1 MTSELKISGATVSAD
16 EPRPAPRTNLLISL
30 LVGAAFVVILN
41 ETIMG
46 VALPNLMVDLQI
58 TAASAQW
65 LTTAYLLTMAIVI
78 PLTGYLLERF
88 PLRRVYM
95 AAMTLFTIGTLIAA
109 LAPGFG
115 VLLTGRIVQA
125 SGTAVMLP
133 LLFTTVLTL
142 VPPAHRGR
150 MMGVISI
157 VIAVAPAI
165 GPTVSGLILA
175 TLDWRWIFW
184 LVLPLALLALVLG
197 AIWVRNVTETDDVR
211 FDVLSVILSAFAF
224 GGLIFGLSSIGEA
237 AAGHAIVP
245 VWIPLV
251 GGTVALIAFILRQ
264 LKLQRT
270 DSALLDLRTFR
281 YRSFS
286 ISVGLVAI
294 LMASLFGSL
303 TLLPIYLQSGLGVD
317 TLTVGLMLLPGGIL
331 MGAIAPVVG
340 SLFDRFG
347 PTPLVIPGMI
357 IVAGALWGMT
367 TFDAATSTRVDRR
380 CARDAE
386 PRSRPPLHPA
396 VHIGARLVAA
406 TPVLTRERD
415 HGHPSAGR
423 WSGRHGTVRHDHD
436 GDRRLVGPDRR
447 GWVSRHRRGGAQRLP
462 RRRDRG
468 LSRGAACLFG
478 QEACGHVSGG

>member
-1 MTSELKISGATVSAD
+1 M
-16 EPRPAPRTNLLISL
+16 
-30 LVGAAFVVILN
+30 VILN

-264 LKLQRT
+264 LTTSANRFRAAGSANLPVPFVQHLDRSCRDPHGLALRIAHTPSDLPAERARRRHAHRRT
-270 DSALLDLRTFR
+270 HA
-281 YRSFS
+281 
-286 ISVGLVAI
+286 
-294 LMASLFGSL
+294 AS
-303 TLLPIYLQSGLGVD
+303 
-317 TLTVGLMLLPGGIL
+317 
-331 MGAIAPVVG
+331 
-340 SLFDRFG
+340 
-347 PTPLVIPGMI
+347 
-357 IVAGALWGMT
+357 
-367 TFDAATSTRVDRR
+367 
-380 CARDAE
+380 
-386 PRSRPPLHPA
+386 
-396 VHIGARLVAA
+396 
-406 TPVLTRERD
+406 
-415 HGHPSAGR
+415 R
-423 WSGRHGTVRHDHD
+423 WDPHGRHR
-436 GDRRLVGPDRR
+436 P
-447 GWVSRHRRGGAQRLP
+447 
-462 RRRDRG
+462 
-468 LSRGAACLFG
+468 
-478 QEACGHVSGG
+478 CGRIAL